1 MKLFWESVKRTVALI
16 AAEVATLLESGSIL
30 ESETWN
36 TGNQTEL
43 AATLT
48 VYGSMGRAY
57 YTDGKLT
64 KDEVNEA
71 FKR

>member
-1 MKLFWESVKRTVALI
+1 MKLFWESVKRTGALI
-16 AAEVATLLESGSIL
+16 AAEVATLMASGAIL
-30 ESETWN
+30 EIETWK
-36 TGNQTEL
+36 TAIQTAL